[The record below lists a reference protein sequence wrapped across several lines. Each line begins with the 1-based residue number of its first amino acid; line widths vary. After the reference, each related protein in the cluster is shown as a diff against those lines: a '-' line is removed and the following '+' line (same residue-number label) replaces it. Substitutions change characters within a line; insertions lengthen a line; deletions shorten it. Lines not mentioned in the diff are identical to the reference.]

1 MTMKIKRV
9 LLKLSGESLM
19 GEKEFGIDAEH
30 INSFAQ
36 QIKKIK
42 EHDIELAVVIGG
54 GNIFRGLA
62 GTNIGVNR
70 VKGDQMGMLAT
81 VINSLAL
88 QSGLEN
94 AGVKSR
100 VFTAIRMEPF
110 SDYYVKENAQKSMQ
124 DGFVNIIAAGTGNPY
139 FTTDSAAALRALE
152 LEADVLIK
160 GTKVDGVFSSD
171 PNKDKAAVK
180 YDRLSYNE
188 AIEKRLNVMDMT
200 AFALCRDNN
209 LPIIVFNIT
218 KPGNLEKVI
227 LGAEVGTLVH

>member
-1 MTMKIKRV
+1 MKLKRV

-30 INSFAQ
+30 LGSFAN
-36 QIKKIK
+36 QIKQIK
-42 EHDIELAVVIGG
+42 NQKIELSIVIGG

-62 GTNIGVNR
+62 GTKIGVNR

-94 AGVKSR
+94 VGVKSK
-100 VFTAIRMEPF
+100 VYTAIRMEPF
-110 SDYYVKENAQKSMQ
+110 SDYYIKENAQKSLQ
-124 DGFVNIIAAGTGNPY
+124 DGYVNIIAAGTGNPY

-152 LEADVLIK
+152 LESDVLIK
-160 GTKVDGVFSSD
+160 GTKVDGVYSAD
-171 PNKDKAAVK
+171 PKKDKNAVK
-180 YDRLSYNE
+180 YEKLSYNE
-188 AIEKRLNVMDMT
+188 ALEKRLNVMDMT

-209 LPIIVFNIT
+209 MPVIVFNIT

-227 LGAEVGTLVH
+227 LGGNVGTLVH

>member
-1 MTMKIKRV
+1 MNYKRV

-19 GEKEFGIDAEH
+19 GEKGFGIEADH
-30 INSFAQ
+30 INAFAK
-36 QIKKIK
+36 QIKEITA
-42 EHDIELAVVIGG
+42 HDIELGIVIGG

-62 GTNIGVNR
+62 GTNAGVDR

-94 AGVKSR
+94 MGVKVS
-100 VFTAIRMEPF
+100 VYTSIRMEPF
-110 SDYYVKENAQKSMQ
+110 ADYYIREKVQENFKEGA
-124 DGFVNIIAAGTGNPY
+124 VNIIAAGTGNPY

-152 LEADVLIK
+152 LDADVLIK
-160 GTKVDGVFSSD
+160 GTRVGGVFSAD
-171 PNKDKAAVK
+171 PEKDKSAVK
-180 YDRLSYNE
+180 YDDITFNE

-209 LPIIVFNIT
+209 LPIVVFDIT

-227 LGAEVGTLVH
+227 LGQNIGTLVH